1 MILGNDAQD
10 LVTIL
15 RLSHK
20 MGGIIR
26 QNYLWAV
33 GFNSIG
39 LALATFGFLNPIVA
53 AFLHHFS
60 SVFVV
65 VNAGRLYFTGIEQ
78 SLVGPLFRKM
88 DELTKRK
95 RLCRDELAVSDSEN
109 AAETVVEEEF

>member
-1 MILGNDAQD
+1 
-10 LVTIL
+10 
-15 RLSHK
+15 

-39 LALATFGFLNPIVA
+39 LALATFGILNPIVA
-53 AFLHHFS
+53 ALLHHFSSVQFS

-78 SLVGPLFRKM
+78 SVIGSLFRKM
-88 DELTKRK
+88 DEVTNRK
-95 RLCRDELAVSDSEN
+95 RICREGRLESGSEN
-109 AAETVVEEEF
+109 AAETVLEQES

>member
-1 MILGNDAQD
+1 
-10 LVTIL
+10 
-15 RLSHK
+15 

-39 LALATFGFLNPIVA
+39 LALATFGILNPIVA
-53 AFLHHFS
+53 ALLHHFS

-78 SLVGPLFRKM
+78 SVIGSLFRKM
-88 DELTKRK
+88 DEVTNRK
-95 RLCRDELAVSDSEN
+95 RICREGRLESGSEN
-109 AAETVVEEEF
+109 AAETVLEQES